1 MPSPLFPPAC
11 LPWLGAALVG
21 LCALHSLLLWRGY
34 LKEKG
39 LGHLLAASAL
49 QGLGLLVCLVLPWP
63 QPVPV
68 PVKLLLLA
76 GAGYGLWALRVYAG
90 YPPRLNRWGWLALGA
105 WVVVALAFHAI
116 GFRWVRG
123 FVVPATLGVLAL
135 GASREWGR
143 LPRSQGVKAPA
154 QACAGLTVLLA
165 FSALGA
171 GLTTAAFL
179 ADTGFYTPQVRVW
192 FLFGILA
199 VHQVA
204 LVLLAQVQGQRVQDR
219 LDRLVATDP
228 VTGLASALGFRQRLD
243 RAVGRSLR
251 TGRVTSLLILDLD
264 GYDDMVRTHGAAPVA
279 HLLEAFA
286 VTLGATLREA
296 DLGGRLA
303 GARFAAL
310 LHQTPPMEA
319 TLAAERLR
327 STWENVP
334 LTLGS
339 QAIRATLSAGVAS
352 TREPIE
358 DAAALLALATARA
371 ASVRAAGGNDVEGEA
386 YIASPILAPD
396 GTSS

>member
-1 MPSPLFPPAC
+1 MPSPTFNPES
-11 LPWLGAALVG
+11 LPVLGTALVV

-39 LGHLLAASAL
+39 LGHVLAASAL
-49 QGLGLLVCLVLPWP
+49 QGLGLLACLVLPWP
-63 QPVPV
+63 APIPF
-68 PVKLLLLA
+68 PVKVLLLA
-76 GAGYGLWALRVYAG
+76 GAGYGLWALRAYAG
-90 YPPRLNRWGWLALGA
+90 YPPRMNRWGWLALGA
-105 WVVVALAFHAI
+105 WVLVALAFHTI

-123 FVVPATLGVLAL
+123 FVAPATLGVLAL

-143 LPRSQGVKAPA
+143 LPHRHGVKAPA
-154 QACAGLTVLLA
+154 HVSAGLAVLLA

-179 ADTGFYTPQVRVW
+179 AGTGYYTSEVRVW
-192 FLFGILA
+192 FLFGVLA

-204 LVLLAQVQGQRVQDR
+204 LILLAQVQGQRVQAR
-219 LDRLVATDP
+219 LDGLVATDP
-228 VTGLASALGFRQRLD
+228 VTGLASAWGFRQRLD

-264 GYDDMVRTHGAAPVA
+264 GYEDMVRSHGATPVA

-286 VTLGATLREA
+286 VTLSATLREA
-296 DLGGRLA
+296 DQAGRLE

-339 QAIRATLSAGVAS
+339 QAIHATLSVGVAS

-358 DAAALLALATARA
+358 DAGALLALAAARA
-371 ASVRAAGGNDVEGEA
+371 ASVRAGGGNDVEGEPPA
-386 YIASPILAPD
+386 YSPSAILEAN
-396 GTSS
+396 